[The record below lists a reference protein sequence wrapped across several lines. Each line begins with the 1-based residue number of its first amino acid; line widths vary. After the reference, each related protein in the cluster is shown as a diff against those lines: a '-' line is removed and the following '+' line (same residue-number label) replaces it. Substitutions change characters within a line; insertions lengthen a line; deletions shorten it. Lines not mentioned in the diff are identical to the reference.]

1 MLSEFDWHVSAGKF
15 AGTLDAHAS
24 GKLTGSKLDSAM
36 AGTAAE
42 YAAARAKRR
51 TLSPEQESAFSLRT
65 AAAQVQLPPAG
76 RFTLL

>member
-1 MLSEFDWHVSAGKF
+1 MLYEFDWQVSAGNS

-24 GKLTGSKLDSAM
+24 GKLTGARLDTAM

-65 AAAQVQLPPAG
+65 AAAQVLFLPAG
-76 RFTLL
+76 PFTLL